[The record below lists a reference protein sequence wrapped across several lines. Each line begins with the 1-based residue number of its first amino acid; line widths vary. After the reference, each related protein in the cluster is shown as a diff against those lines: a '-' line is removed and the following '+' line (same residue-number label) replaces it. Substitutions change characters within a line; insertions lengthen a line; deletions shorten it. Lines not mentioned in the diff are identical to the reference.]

1 MLLIYF
7 ECQKNVRIFIC
18 SFLNISSD
26 ELRRVPSKV
35 QSYTNKRHYLHAT
48 KVLVKAI
55 DLSNGRLRDVEG
67 LADLRQD
74 LDNRK
79 NQLYMKMIE
88 ELNRHLYHSSTADT
102 LSNFQRRAS
111 STRRSDNHLVSPF
124 QRNVMRRSTERAE
137 ANAKI
142 RKALF
147 EMAQG
152 FDVEKTEVIEDSELL
167 DADLSRSYFIG
178 IIVECFALLRK
189 IPDSLDALRSQ
200 IQPELMGIVTRTT
213 QHLVSILTAD
223 GSIHKLQLTDGQ
235 EHPLLELLGLVHKQF
250 KLVANAH
257 NLLLKNYLN
266 VTQRHGVIIKP
277 YDIADYWGHAQAVV
291 RISFTNT
298 LCCSMT
304 FSLFFPFVYDCLQL
318 QLLLTDYLDVP
329 NSTDDESSNATFTEQ
344 TNNINSYFKS
354 RKSAS

>member
-1 MLLIYF
+1 MLNFQMEIKWVRYF
-7 ECQKNVRIFIC
+7 
-18 SFLNISSD
+18 LSSD
-26 ELRRVPSKV
+26 ELRKVPSKV

-67 LADLRQD
+67 LGDLRQD

-88 ELNRHLYHSSTADT
+88 ELNRHLYHLSTSDA

-111 STRRSDNHLVSPF
+111 STRRSDTNLVPPF

-167 DADLSRSYFIG
+167 DTDLSRSYFIG
-178 IIVECFALLRK
+178 IIVECFALLKK
-189 IPDSLDALRSQ
+189 IPDSLEALRAQ
-200 IQPELMGIVTRTT
+200 MQPELLGIVTRTT
-213 QHLVSILTAD
+213 QHLVSFLAAE
-223 GSIHKLQLTDGQ
+223 SSLNQQLDAQ
-235 EHPLLELLGLVHKQF
+235 DHPLLELLGLVHKQF
-250 KLVANAH
+250 KLVAIAH
-257 NLLLKNYLN
+257 NFLLKNYLN
-266 VTQRHGVIIKP
+266 VTQRHGVVSKP
-277 YDIADYWGHAQAVV
+277 YDMAEFWGQAQAVV
-291 RISFTNT
+291 SFQYSNVTVF
-298 LCCSMT
+298 CSNFDQIIILDT
-304 FSLFFPFVYDCLQL
+304 FLNSQL
-318 QLLLTDYLDVP
+318 QLLLTDYLDIQNTITDERS
-329 NSTDDESSNATFTEQ
+329 NSTFSDQ
-344 TNNINSYFKS
+344 TNNINSFFNR
-354 RKSAS
+354 RKINS

>member
-1 MLLIYF
+1 MRLIIISVVF
-7 ECQKNVRIFIC
+7 V
-18 SFLNISSD
+18 SSSD
-26 ELRRVPSKV
+26 ELRKVPSKV

-88 ELNRHLYHSSTADT
+88 ELNRHLYHSSTAET

-178 IIVECFALLRK
+178 IIVECFALLKK
-189 IPDSLDALRSQ
+189 IPDSLDALRLQ
-200 IQPELMGIVTRTT
+200 IQPELLGIVTRTT
-213 QHLVSILTAD
+213 QHLVAILTAD
-223 GSIHKLQLTDGQ
+223 GSINKMQSVSDGQ

-266 VTQRHGVIIKP
+266 VTQRHGVVIKP

-291 RISFTNT
+291 CISYKTMIVTFFNT
-298 LCCSMT
+298 FFL
-304 FSLFFPFVYDCLQL
+304 FSLCW
-318 QLLLTDYLDVP
+318 
-329 NSTDDESSNATFTEQ
+329 
-344 TNNINSYFKS
+344 
-354 RKSAS
+354 

>member
-1 MLLIYF
+1 M
-7 ECQKNVRIFIC
+7 
-18 SFLNISSD
+18 
-26 ELRRVPSKV
+26 

-67 LADLRQD
+67 LSDLRQD

-79 NQLYMKMIE
+79 NQLYLKMIE
-88 ELNRHLYHSSTADT
+88 ELNRHLYQLSTAEM

-111 STRRSDNHLVSPF
+111 STRRSDNNLVSPF

-152 FDVEKTEVIEDSELL
+152 FDVDKTEVIDNSELL

-178 IIVECFALLRK
+178 IIVECFALLKK
-189 IPDSLDALRSQ
+189 IPESLEALRTQ
-200 IQPELMGIVTRTT
+200 IQPELLAIVTRTT
-213 QHLVSILTAD
+213 QHLVSILAAE
-223 GSIHKLQLTDGQ
+223 GSLNQLQTDEQ
-235 EHPLLELLGLVHKQF
+235 THPLLELLGLVHKQF

-257 NLLLKNYLN
+257 TLLLKNYLN
-266 VTQRHGVIIKP
+266 VTQRHGIVVKP
-277 YDIADYWGHAQAVV
+277 YDIGDYWTQAQAVV
-291 RISFTNT
+291 CVSV
-298 LCCSMT
+298 
-304 FSLFFPFVYDCLQL
+304 LFV
-318 QLLLTDYLDVP
+318 LLS
-329 NSTDDESSNATFTEQ
+329 NS
-344 TNNINSYFKS
+344 KLG
-354 RKSAS
+354 

>member
-1 MLLIYF
+1 MPIF
-7 ECQKNVRIFIC
+7 EF
-18 SFLNISSD
+18 SSD
-26 ELRRVPSKV
+26 ELRKVPSKV

-48 KVLVKAI
+48 KVLVRAI

-88 ELNRHLYHSSTADT
+88 ELNRHLYHSSTAET

-178 IIVECFALLRK
+178 IIVECFALLKK

-200 IQPELMGIVTRTT
+200 IQPELLGIVTRTS

-223 GSIHKLQLTDGQ
+223 GSIHKLQLIDGQ

-266 VTQRHGVIIKP
+266 VTQRHGVIIIP
-277 YDIADYWGHAQAVV
+277 YNIADYWGHAQSVV
-291 RISFTNT
+291 CI
-298 LCCSMT
+298 
-304 FSLFFPFVYDCLQL
+304 
-318 QLLLTDYLDVP
+318 LL
-329 NSTDDESSNATFTEQ
+329 
-344 TNNINSYFKS
+344 
-354 RKSAS
+354 

>member
-1 MLLIYF
+1 M
-7 ECQKNVRIFIC
+7 
-18 SFLNISSD
+18 
-26 ELRRVPSKV
+26 

-67 LADLRQD
+67 LSDLRHD

-79 NQLYMKMIE
+79 NQLYLKMIE
-88 ELNRHLYHSSTADT
+88 ELNRHLYQLSTADT

-111 STRRSDNHLVSPF
+111 STRRSDNNLVSPF

-152 FDVEKTEVIEDSELL
+152 FDVDKTEVIENSELL
-167 DADLSRSYFIG
+167 DTDLSRSYFIG
-178 IIVECFALLRK
+178 IIVECFALLK
-189 IPDSLDALRSQ
+189 KVPESLEALRTQ
-200 IQPELMGIVTRTT
+200 IQPELLAIVTRTT
-213 QHLVSILTAD
+213 QHLVAILTAE
-223 GSIHKLQLTDGQ
+223 GSLNQQSIDDQT
-235 EHPLLELLGLVHKQF
+235 HPLLELLSLVHKQF

-266 VTQRHGVIIKP
+266 VTQRHGIIVKP
-277 YDIADYWGHAQAVV
+277 YDVADYWGQAHAVV
-291 RISFTNT
+291 SIFYKFCTSF
-298 LCCSMT
+298 
-304 FSLFFPFVYDCLQL
+304 
-318 QLLLTDYLDVP
+318 
-329 NSTDDESSNATFTEQ
+329 
-344 TNNINSYFKS
+344 
-354 RKSAS
+354 

>member
-1 MLLIYF
+1 M
-7 ECQKNVRIFIC
+7 
-18 SFLNISSD
+18 
-26 ELRRVPSKV
+26 
-35 QSYTNKRHYLHAT
+35 HAT

-88 ELNRHLYHSSTADT
+88 ELNRHLYHSSTAET

-142 RKALF
+142 RNALF
-147 EMAQG
+147 EMAKG

-178 IIVECFALLRK
+178 IIVECFALLKK
-189 IPDSLDALRSQ
+189 IPESLDALRSQ
-200 IQPELMGIVTRTT
+200 IQPELMGIVTRTS

-223 GSIHKLQLTDGQ
+223 GSIHKLQLSDGQ

-266 VTQRHGVIIKP
+266 VTQRHGVVIKP

-291 RISFTNT
+291 CIFIHQIIDFFCMESFFLFIFAFICEYSFNYYSPIIWMFRIQ
-298 LCCSMT
+298 LMMT
-304 FSLFFPFVYDCLQL
+304 ARIQHLLSKQITSIHISRAENQHRKFPFPSC
-318 QLLLTDYLDVP
+318 
-329 NSTDDESSNATFTEQ
+329 
-344 TNNINSYFKS
+344 
-354 RKSAS
+354 

>member
-1 MLLIYF
+1 MQCFHRVTLLL
-7 ECQKNVRIFIC
+7 C
-18 SFLNISSD
+18 LLLSD
-26 ELRRVPSKV
+26 ELRKVPSKV

-67 LADLRQD
+67 LNDLRQD

-79 NQLYMKMIE
+79 NQLYLKMIE
-88 ELNRHLYHSSTADT
+88 ELNRHLYQLSTAEM

-111 STRRSDNHLVSPF
+111 STRRSDNNLMSPF
-124 QRNVMRRSTERAE
+124 QRNIMRRSTERAE

-152 FDVEKTEVIEDSELL
+152 FDVDKTEIIEDSELL
-167 DADLSRSYFIG
+167 DTDLSRSYFIG

-189 IPDSLDALRSQ
+189 MPDSLDALRAQ
-200 IQPELMGIVTRTT
+200 MQPELLAIVTRTT
-213 QHLVSILTAD
+213 QHLVSIFTAE
-223 GSIHKLQLTDGQ
+223 GSLNQQPLEGQ
-235 EHPLLELLGLVHKQF
+235 THPLLELLSLVHKQF

-266 VTQRHGVIIKP
+266 VTQRHGIVVKP
-277 YDIADYWGHAQAVV
+277 YDIADFWSQAQAVV
-291 RISFTNT
+291 SIHT
-298 LCCSMT
+298 LT
-304 FSLFFPFVYDCLQL
+304 IVFKLELLKNVAIFVV
-318 QLLLTDYLDVP
+318 TIAV
-329 NSTDDESSNATFTEQ
+329 N
-344 TNNINSYFKS
+344 
-354 RKSAS
+354 